1 MATRSKSTRTV
12 TKKTQAALEEVIQ
25 SAGRSGD
32 AGAMQPAKGKLGV
45 MIVGMGAVAT
55 TFVAGVEAIRKGLSA
70 PIGSLTQMGT
80 IRLGKRTDKRAPK
93 IKDFVP
99 LAELDDLV
107 FTGWDIF
114 EDDMYTAASKA
125 GVLDQNLLNKI
136 KPFLSKIKPQKAV
149 FDQNY
154 VKRLDGPNVKKGKNK
169 MDLAEQLREDI
180 RNFKKKSGASRLVT
194 IWCGSTEIF
203 LKPGKVHQTLESF
216 EKGLRENDKNIAPS
230 MIYAYASLMEGVPF
244 ANGAPNLTV
253 DLPVMH
259 FLSKKNNAPICGKD
273 FKTGQTLMKTIL
285 APGFK
290 ARLLGVKGWYSTN
303 ILGNRDGEV
312 LDDPGSFKTK
322 EESKLSVLEHILQP
336 DLYPELYGDI
346 FHKVT
351 INYYPPRGDNKEG
364 WDNIDIFGWLG
375 YPMQIKVDFLCRDS
389 ILAAPIVLDLILF
402 LDLAKRCS
410 ELQGLGV
417 QEWLSFYLKSPMT
430 APGLY
435 PEHDLF
441 IQLMKL
447 KNTLRHLRGEEL
459 ITHLGLEYY
468 D

>member
-1 MATRSKSTRTV
+1 MAKR
-12 TKKTQAALEEVIQ
+12 Q
-25 SAGRSGD
+25 SAPS
-32 AGAMQPAKGKLGV
+32 QPKTVSKGSSDLQAPKGKLGV
-45 MIVGMGAVAT
+45 MIPGMGAVAT
-55 TFVAGVEAIRKGLSA
+55 TFVAGVEAIRKGLA
-70 PIGSLTQMGT
+70 KPIGSLTQMGT
-80 IRLGKRTDKRAPK
+80 IRLGRRTEARAPR
-93 IKDFVP
+93 IKEFVP
-99 LAELDDLV
+99 LAALNDLV

-114 EDDMYTAASKA
+114 EDDMYSAACKA
-125 GVLDQNLLNKI
+125 GVLDRTLLDPI
-136 KPFLSKIKPQKAV
+136 KPMLSSIKPQKAV
-149 FDQNY
+149 FDHNY
-154 VKRLDGPNVKKGKNK
+154 VKKIDGPNVKKGKNK
-169 MDLAEQLREDI
+169 MELAEQVRQDI
-180 RNFKKKSGASRLVT
+180 RNFKKSSGATRLIT
-194 IWCGSTEIF
+194 IWCGSTETFIQQSAA
-203 LKPGKVHQTLESF
+203 HQSVKAF
-216 EKGLRENDKNIAPS
+216 EKALVRNDENIAPS
-230 MIYAYASLMEGVPF
+230 MVYAYASLMEGVPF

-253 DLPVMH
+253 DIPAMLE
-259 FLSKKNNAPICGKD
+259 LSRRNEAPICGKD
-273 FKTGQTLMKTIL
+273 FKTGQTLIKTIL

-290 ARLLGVKGWYSTN
+290 ARMIGLNGWFSTN

-336 DLYPELYGDI
+336 ELYPELYGK
-346 FHKVT
+346 FTHKVR

-389 ILAAPIVLDLILF
+389 ILAAPIVLDLVLF
-402 LDLAKRCS
+402 LDLAQRTA
-410 ELQGLGV
+410 ELRGLGI
-417 QEWLSFYLKSPMT
+417 QEWLSFYFKSPMT
-430 APGLY
+430 IPGLY